1 MAGVTEF
8 NSKENLISQIRKR
21 DALLDVPISVLMQKQ
36 KMTGK
41 NELGIQE
48 AGIVQLSQGKHLES
62 HRQNNRPPLLKTGKT
77 LHSHRFE
84 GGKVDTVLTR
94 QGEISLDSGNLKIPC
109 GGFPA
114 IEVTNYKK
122 LNKRN
127 IEYFW
132 HKVDNAVKRHNI
144 LKSMGIAD
152 NCNTYPS
159 AGLFHNILRTPVA
172 IL

>member
-21 DALLDVPISVLMQKQ
+21 DARLDVPISALMQKQ
-36 KMTGK
+36 KETGK
-41 NELGIQE
+41 NESGIRE
-48 AGIVQLSQGKHLES
+48 ARIVPGSKGKYLES
-62 HRQNNRPPLLKTGKT
+62 HRWSNRPAILKTGKT
-77 LHSHRFE
+77 LYSHRFK

-94 QGEISLDSGNLKIPC
+94 QGEVSLDDGDLKIPC

-114 IEVTNYKK
+114 FEVTNYKK

-127 IEYFW
+127 KEYFW

-152 NCNTYPS
+152 NRITYPS
-159 AGLFHNILRTPVA
+159 AGLNNQT
-172 IL
+172 